1 MGLGKGRRDGAGLE
15 ALERMEQM
23 FNKIWLKAAGIR
35 AVKTMAQTAVATIG
49 TATMEYCLPFSRKRR
64 ILDLYCGAKWS
75 KWERTAS
82 LVEGVSR

>member
-1 MGLGKGRRDGAGLE
+1 MGLGKGGRDGAGLE

-23 FNKIWLKAAGIR
+23 FCYESALNSLEKPRKKKKKA
-35 AVKTMAQTAVATIG
+35 V
-49 TATMEYCLPFSRKRR
+49 EYYLPFSRKRR